1 MTSARSVAG
10 AVLIPTSSQ
19 TVGPFV
25 EIGCTYLATDRVAG
39 PTLDTVDVTVRGR
52 VLDGDGEPV
61 PDYMLE
67 IWQTTGKALDGQRS
81 FRRFATQ
88 DDDQGRFATQDDDQG
103 RFATQD
109 DDQGR
114 FATQDDHPGVITS
127 GVAFGRVM
135 PLADGSF
142 AVHTAYAPEHAD
154 NSAPHLAMLV
164 FMRGLLKPL
173 YTRMYF
179 PDDVRNDADSVLALV
194 PPDRRATLVARR
206 DWLSDGSLEWNIVL
220 QGANET
226 VFFEW

>member
-1 MTSARSVAG
+1 MTSASSVVD

-39 PTLDTVDVTVRGR
+39 PMPGMFDVTVRGR

-135 PLADGSF
+135 PLGRRLIRLPHGIRSGARRQLRAASRDARF
-142 AVHTAYAPEHAD
+142 HARTPQAAIYPD
-154 NSAPHLAMLV
+154 V
-164 FMRGLLKPL
+164 FPGRRAQRRRFRSGA
-173 YTRMYF
+173 R
-179 PDDVRNDADSVLALV
+179 

-206 DWLSDGSLEWNIVL
+206 DSLSDGSLEWNIVL

>member
-39 PTLDTVDVTVRGR
+39 PTLGTVDVTVHGR

-88 DDDQGRFATQDDDQG
+88 DDHPAFA
-103 RFATQD
+103 
-109 DDQGR
+109 
-114 FATQDDHPGVITS
+114 
-127 GVAFGRVM
+127 RVM
-135 PLADGSF
+135 PLTDGSF
-142 AVHTAYAPEHAD
+142 AFHTAYAPEHAD
-154 NSAPHLAMLV
+154 NSVPHLAMLV

-206 DWLSDGSLEWNIVL
+206 DSLSDGSLEWNIVL

>member
-1 MTSARSVAG
+1 MTSASSVAD
-10 AVLIPTSSQ
+10 AALIPTSSQ

-39 PTLDTVDVTVRGR
+39 PMPGMFDVTVRGR

-88 DDDQGRFATQDDDQG
+88 DDEQGRFATQDD
-103 RFATQD
+103 R
-109 DDQGR
+109 
-114 FATQDDHPGVITS
+114 PGVIAT
-127 GVAFGRVM
+127 GVAFARVM

-142 AVHTAYAPEHAD
+142 AFHTAYAAQHAEK
-154 NSAPHLAMLV
+154 SAPHLAMLV

-179 PDDVRNDADSVLALV
+179 PDDARNDADPVLALV
-194 PPDRRATLVARR
+194 PPDRRATLVAQR
-206 DWLSDGSLEWNIVL
+206 DSSSDDSLEWNIVL
-220 QGANET
+220 QGADET

>member
-39 PTLDTVDVTVRGR
+39 PTLGTVDVTVHGR
-52 VLDGDGEPV
+52 VLDGDREPV

-81 FRRFATQ
+81 FR
-88 DDDQGRFATQDDDQG
+88 
-103 RFATQD
+103 
-109 DDQGR
+109 R

-206 DWLSDGSLEWNIVL
+206 DSLSDGSLEWNIVL

>member
-10 AVLIPTSSQ
+10 GVLIPTSSQ

-39 PTLDTVDVTVRGR
+39 PTLGTVDVTVRGR

-109 DDQGR
+109 D
-114 FATQDDHPGVITS
+114 HPGVITS

-142 AVHTAYAPEHAD
+142 AFRTAYAPEHAD

-179 PDDVRNDADSVLALV
+179 PDDVRNDADSVLVLV

-206 DWLSDGSLEWNIVL
+206 DSLSDGSLEWNIVL

>member
-1 MTSARSVAG
+1 MTSARS
-10 AVLIPTSSQ
+10 VLIPTSSQ

-39 PTLDTVDVTVRGR
+39 PTLGTVDVTVHGR
-52 VLDGDGEPV
+52 VLDGDREPV

-88 DDDQGRFATQDDDQG
+88 DDDQGRFATQDD
-103 RFATQD
+103 
-109 DDQGR
+109 
-114 FATQDDHPGVITS
+114 HPGVITS

-142 AVHTAYAPEHAD
+142 AFRTAYAPEHAD

-206 DWLSDGSLEWNIVL
+206 DSLSDGSLEWNIVL

>member
-88 DDDQGRFATQDDDQG
+88 DDEQGRFATQDDEQG

-109 DDQGR
+109 DR
-114 FATQDDHPGVITS
+114 PGVIAT
-127 GVAFGRVM
+127 GVAFARVM

-142 AVHTAYAPEHAD
+142 AFHTAYAAQHAEK
-154 NSAPHLAMLV
+154 SAPHLAMLV

-173 YTRMYF
+173 HTRMYF
-179 PDDVRNDADSVLALV
+179 PDDARNHADPVLALV
-194 PPDRRATLVARR
+194 PPDRRATLVAQR
-206 DWLSDGSLEWNIVL
+206 DSSSDDSLEWNIVL
-220 QGANET
+220 QGADET

>member
-10 AVLIPTSSQ
+10 GVLIPTSSQ

-39 PTLDTVDVTVRGR
+39 PTLGTVDVTVRGR

-109 DDQGR
+109 DQ
-114 FATQDDHPGVITS
+114 PGVITS

-142 AVHTAYAPEHAD
+142 AFRTAYAPEHAD

-179 PDDVRNDADSVLALV
+179 PDDVRNDADSVLVLV

-206 DWLSDGSLEWNIVL
+206 DSLSDGSLEWNIVL

>member
-39 PTLDTVDVTVRGR
+39 PTLGTVDVTVRGR

-206 DWLSDGSLEWNIVL
+206 DSLSDGSLEWNIVL

>member
-88 DDDQGRFATQDDDQG
+88 DDDQGRFATQDD
-103 RFATQD
+103 
-109 DDQGR
+109 
-114 FATQDDHPGVITS
+114 HPGVITS

-179 PDDVRNDADSVLALV
+179 PDDVRNDADSVLALA

-206 DWLSDGSLEWNIVL
+206 DSLSDGSLEWNIVL

>member
-1 MTSARSVAG
+1 MTSASSVVD

-39 PTLDTVDVTVRGR
+39 PMPGMFDVTVRGR

-88 DDDQGRFATQDDDQG
+88 DDEQGRFATQDDE
-103 RFATQD
+103 
-109 DDQGR
+109 QGR

-142 AVHTAYAPEHAD
+142 AFHTAYAPQHAEK
-154 NSAPHLAMLV
+154 SAPHLAMLV

-173 YTRMYF
+173 HTRMYF
-179 PDDVRNDADSVLALV
+179 PDDARNDADPVLALV
-194 PPDRRATLVARR
+194 PPDRRATLVAQR
-206 DWLSDGSLEWNIVL
+206 DSSSDDSLEWNIVL
-220 QGANET
+220 QGADET

>member
-39 PTLDTVDVTVRGR
+39 PTLGTVDVTVRGR

-88 DDDQGRFATQDDDQG
+88 DD
-103 RFATQD
+103 
-109 DDQGR
+109 
-114 FATQDDHPGVITS
+114 HPGVITS

-142 AVHTAYAPEHAD
+142 AFRTAYAPEHAD

-179 PDDVRNDADSVLALV
+179 PDDVRNDADSVLALA

-206 DWLSDGSLEWNIVL
+206 DSLIDGSLEWNIVL

>member
-39 PTLDTVDVTVRGR
+39 PTLGTVDVTVRGR

-81 FRRFATQ
+81 FR
-88 DDDQGRFATQDDDQG
+88 RFATQDDDQG

-206 DWLSDGSLEWNIVL
+206 DSLSDGSLEWNIVL

>member
-39 PTLDTVDVTVRGR
+39 PTLGTVDVTVRGR

-88 DDDQGRFATQDDDQG
+88 DDDQGRFATQDD
-103 RFATQD
+103 
-109 DDQGR
+109 
-114 FATQDDHPGVITS
+114 HPGVITS

-142 AVHTAYAPEHAD
+142 AFRTAYAPEHAD